1 MGPLGKEIADYMQAA
16 FVRIAGPWESH
27 VDLKRWWFSQ
37 REKDMRAS
45 LVLTGVSPE
54 YQKLYGAF
62 LARGNELATSS
73 HIRDA
78 AE

>member
-1 MGPLGKEIADYMQAA
+1 MGPLGKEIAEYMQATLQH
-16 FVRIAGPWESH
+16 ITGPWVSH
-27 VDLKRWWFSQ
+27 VDLKKWWFSQ

-45 LVLTGVSPE
+45 LVLTGGSPE

>member
-16 FVRIAGPWESH
+16 LTRIAGQWASH
-27 VDLKRWWFSQ
+27 ADLKQWWFSQ
-37 REKDMRAS
+37 HEKDMRAS
-45 LVLTGVSPE
+45 LVLTGGSPE

-62 LARGNELATSS
+62 LARGTGLATSS

>member
-1 MGPLGKEIADYMQAA
+1 MGPLEQEIAAH
-16 FVRIAGPWESH
+16 VKSRLSHIASPWASH

-37 REKDMRAS
+37 HEKDMRAS
-45 LVLTGVSPE
+45 LVLTGGTPE